1 MNHVEHSIDN
11 DALHSSHKSVLYY
24 FIRIFLLTGAILTGV
39 ITILYNL
46 ESHDFLKRTQLQ
58 EQHAVDVVRQIVSGK
73 FSTIISDIS
82 FLSQQNEL
90 HTYLESADL
99 NVKRA
104 CAEEY
109 SALINARGIYDQIRF
124 IDLDGNETVR
134 VNYVEGQAVVVADE
148 QLQNKRGRYYFD
160 DTLSLDAG
168 QVFVSPFDLNMEQ
181 GAIELPLKPMIRFGA
196 PVFDK
201 HGNKRGVVILN
212 YLGQNLLDELI
223 SADRLLYG
231 KMLLLNLDGYW
242 LRGLSVDD
250 EWGFMYAKDKQRT
263 FKDEFPQEWQQLN
276 GELSGQLVTQHG
288 LFSYSTIYPI
298 LDEVHSG
305 TSCSLGIGK
314 EASCDYCWILM
325 AYIPADVL
333 FAHSGKLLVRLAVL
347 AILLFLLATLPSW
360 FIAQF
365 ISQRKLKELEL
376 VRMANYDKLTNLPNR
391 TLLDDRLAQVFHQS
405 MRYDNKFAILFAD
418 LDGFKA
424 VNDELG
430 HDIGDHLLIEV
441 AARIVEQTRRSDTV
455 ARIGGD
461 EFVIVLTKIE
471 HVQDAERVADK
482 INRALSRQF
491 TIKGKP
497 VQIGVSIGIS
507 CYPIHGETVDEL
519 LKNSDQAMYCVKH
532 TNKGLFKTFDGV
544 RCD

>member
-1 MNHVEHSIDN
+1 MKHLKHSVDH
-11 DALHSSHKSVLYY
+11 DAMDRNHKSVLHY
-24 FIRIFLLTGAILTGV
+24 FIRIFLLAGVILTGV
-39 ITILYNL
+39 ITVLYNL
-46 ESHDFLKRTQLQ
+46 ESQDFLKRTQLQ
-58 EQHAVDVVRQIVSGK
+58 ERHAVDVVKQIVSGK
-73 FSTIISDIS
+73 FSTIISDIT
-82 FLSQQNEL
+82 FLSRQNEL
-90 HTYLESADL
+90 HTFLESNSSVSQCD
-99 NVKRA
+99 
-104 CAEEY
+104 CAREY
-109 SALINARGIYDQIRF
+109 SALINARGIYDQIRY
-124 IDLDGNETVR
+124 IDLDGNEIVR
-134 VNYVEGQAVVVADE
+134 VNYIDGKAAIVPEQ

-160 DTLSLDAG
+160 DTLALDDG

-212 YLGQNLLDELI
+212 YLGQNLLDELEG
-223 SADRLLYG
+223 SERLLYG

-250 EWGFMYAKDKQRT
+250 EWGFMYDKERQRS
-263 FKDEFPQEWQQLN
+263 FKDDFPQEWQQLN
-276 GELSGQLVTQHG
+276 GESSGQIVTEHG

-298 LDEVHSG
+298 IDESRSD

-314 EASCDYCWILM
+314 GESCDYCWILM
-325 AYIPADVL
+325 AYIPADIL
-333 FAHSGKLLVRLAVL
+333 FSHSGKLLVRLTAI

-376 VRMANYDKLTNLPNR
+376 LRMANYDKLTNLPNR
-391 TLLDDRLAQVFHQS
+391 TLLDDRLAQLFYQS
-405 MRYDNKFAILFAD
+405 KRYDNQFAVLFAD
-418 LDGFKA
+418 LDGFKE

-430 HDIGDHLLIEV
+430 HDIGDHLLIDV
-441 AARIVEQTRRSDTV
+441 AARITKQTRRADTV

-461 EFVIVLTKIE
+461 EFVIVLSKIE
-471 HVQDAERVADK
+471 HVKDAELVADK
-482 INRALSRQF
+482 INLELNRPF
-491 TIKGKP
+491 TIKGQP

-507 CYPIHGETVDEL
+507 CYPLHGETVDEL
-519 LKNSDQAMYCVKH
+519 LKHSDQAMYCVKRH
-532 TNKGLFKTFDGV
+532 NKGSFKTFDGV